1 MKTIKVLNT
10 YENFSN
16 KNSKNLNNN
25 DNNNKSNNNEKKNNN
40 NNNNKQPCIKYARIQ
55 VFR

>member
-1 MKTIKVLNT
+1 MKTIKVLNAH
-10 YENFSN
+10 ENFSN

-25 DNNNKSNNNEKKNNN
+25 DNNNKSNNNEKNNN